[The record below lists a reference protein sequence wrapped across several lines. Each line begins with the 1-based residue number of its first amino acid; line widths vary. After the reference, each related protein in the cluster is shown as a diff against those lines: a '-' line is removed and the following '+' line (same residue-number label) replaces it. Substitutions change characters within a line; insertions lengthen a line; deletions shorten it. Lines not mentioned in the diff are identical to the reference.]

1 MPLGADILPA
11 SDASELIDF
20 TCATPWERL
29 ALDIELELRGW
40 GLQDGQRPG
49 ATVTKEDQ
57 YPETNRARSPLE
69 PQPITSTVVKLG
81 DKTLWME
88 LRSHHPTDIWEA
100 HPLERLLG
108 VSECILLTAETPD
121 GIAADDGSDAAVLLS
136 AMAVASS
143 ASSCAVPV
151 IVPVGR
157 PSSLR
162 FIGRQLHPHHIR
174 FSCDYTYQL
183 TDDYTHIAGL
193 LKLFQNKRTSAKHL
207 YPPPLNDAS
216 ITAKFIY
223 EWTDFSFK
231 LAPTPGSFA
240 SDRRLNAEQARALSQ
255 SDPIRK
261 IRVTAMWDTFS
272 ASTLQRNAVLAGLPA
287 STATKLRLSPAV
299 DLLEA
304 IASSQIPSSR
314 IPATAPSLSILRL
327 TQNASNLAH
336 SSNPAAPLPVVD
348 VRRNRRRKK
357 KTNGEDG
364 SSPAAS
370 YPDQLQGN
378 PSTQTHNVSA
388 PVALDDFLV
397 QVGEYVAAA
406 AVQDDSID
414 EQFLTSSVAAL
425 FEMDLGRGIMADVV
439 DALGPNAAETTVLER
454 LARLIGASET
464 VNGASKLWNLFLDG
478 VEVHWEHQWIIC
490 GVPFNA
496 EDGPNHDESL
506 ITQKLQMINC
516 CVERRRREATRM
528 YEAEGRKRNDDR
540 GRKSLLEGVEL
551 VGGGDGSKSS
561 SQCATEV
568 WEPHVQPHPLVTRDM
583 VEEELQRMVLRA
595 ESSEKG
601 EVLEAKRQSLTLK
614 SDMMAFKAANP
625 TASMADFVRW
635 FSPSDWV
642 PRHDACSSN
651 EDSDTCSP
659 ANRQIEHA
667 RNTELPPMK
676 LGDQNR
682 PTEKALPASSA
693 TAAHQS
699 RRGRLSARMARK
711 GNVWEELWQ
720 QAEELPA
727 SQQLPLFD
735 AAAHG
740 GKALGD
746 LRAMPMTQVL
756 LHLAAI
762 QGNNAVA
769 LLDRAFSRTPTLPN
783 VRKQI
788 DGARQ
793 AVREVCATLKLN
805 HSDVVEIGRV
815 AAAVDRVAGAE
826 HTGLIATSVFTK
838 LPPVDGLGHV
848 VDCLACGGYADVV
861 HERERELISRMAG
874 LDDGGWRSVLLPE
887 VREFV
892 ITGNDHD
899 ERGENMTDR
908 MYARL
913 SRDEFRVAFRLGLD
927 YSV

>member
-1 MPLGADILPA
+1 MPVGADILPA
-11 SDASELIDF
+11 SDAAELIDF
-20 TCATPWERL
+20 TCSTPWERL

-40 GLQDGQRPG
+40 GLQEGQRPS
-49 ATVTKEDQ
+49 ATVAKEDQ
-57 YPETNRARSPLE
+57 CSETNRSSSPLE

-81 DKTLWME
+81 AKTLWME
-88 LRSHHPTDIWEA
+88 LRSHLPSDIWEA

-108 VSECILLTAETPD
+108 VSECILLTAESPD

-143 ASSCAVPV
+143 ACSCALPV

-162 FIGRQLHPHHIR
+162 FIGRQMHPQHIR
-174 FSCDYTYQL
+174 FSCDYTYQV
-183 TDDYTHIAGL
+183 TDDYTHLAGL

-231 LAPTPGSFA
+231 LAPIPGSFA
-240 SDRRLNAEQARALSQ
+240 SERRLNAEQALALSQ

-261 IRVTAMWDTFS
+261 IRVTAIWDKFS
-272 ASTLQRNAVLAGLPA
+272 ASALQRNAVLAGLPA
-287 STATKLRLSPAV
+287 STATRLRLSPAV

-314 IPATAPSLSILRL
+314 VPATAPALSILRL
-327 TQNASNLAH
+327 TQNASNLVH

-348 VRRNRRRKK
+348 VRRNSRRKRK
-357 KTNGEDG
+357 SHGEG
-364 SSPAAS
+364 GPPAAPRS
-370 YPDQLQGN
+370 DQLEDIA
-378 PSTQTHNVSA
+378 PPQTHNTSA

-496 EDGPNHDESL
+496 EDGPDHDASL

-516 CVERRRREATRM
+516 CVERRRLETKGLQQA
-528 YEAEGRKRNDDR
+528 AEGKTDGEK

-551 VGGGDGSKSS
+551 VGGCDSDKSS
-561 SQCATEV
+561 SRCGTGV
-568 WEPHVQPHPLVTRDM
+568 WEPYVQPHPLVTRDM

-642 PRHDACSSN
+642 PRHDASTSFD
-651 EDSDTCSP
+651 DSDTCSP
-659 ANRQIEHA
+659 VKRQVEHT
-667 RNTELPPMK
+667 RSTELPPMK
-676 LGDQNR
+676 LGDQTR
-682 PTEKALPASSA
+682 QVEKAPSASRT

-720 QAEELPA
+720 QAEGLPA

-735 AAAHG
+735 VAAHG

-769 LLDRAFSRTPTLPN
+769 LLDRAFARTPILPN

-805 HSDVVEIGRV
+805 QSDVVEIGQV
-815 AAAVDRVAGAE
+815 AAAIDRVAGAE
-826 HTGLIATSVFTK
+826 HMGLIATSVFTK

-892 ITGNDHD
+892 ITGGGHD